1 MEAIGE
7 LTGSESLDASIE
19 TPWETFEEQVAVA
32 LAAPVSARSRVAN
45 ALVKDTAVTLVYD
58 EALDEDSVLGK
69 GSFFVSLG
77 GSTRTPTGV
86 SISGRTV
93 TLTLATDEAANAGV
107 TAFLTYGEVA
117 AEANFARY
125 LGL

>member
-1 MEAIGE
+1 MPEFSGKTA
-7 LTGSESLDASIE
+7 TNNTRADTRAQSL
-19 TPWETFEEQVAVA
+19 
-32 LAAPVSARSRVAN
+32 AN
-45 ALVKDTAVTLVYD
+45 ASVKDTAVTLVYE
-58 EALDEDSVLGK
+58 EALDEDSVPGK

-93 TLTLATDEAANAGV
+93 TLNLATDEATNAGE

-117 AEANFARY
+117 AVANFARY